1 VRLVYLRGPGAA
13 CDDEASLRAA
23 VVAELHEDP
32 FIEPARFAVTARLS
46 RVGSRLRAK
55 IILEAFD
62 GRKLGTRELDGR
74 DCEELVPA
82 MAWVIALATGPL
94 IHPAVA
100 LPEVDMTQAVE
111 PTRPPAPVGIATPLP
126 ALEVVPPRPS
136 SRRLFWLVGVGE
148 VAAINAGAAIATP
161 GFSLSVAAVVPH
173 FSMGLEFRGDLPTVA
188 RTSAGLISTY
198 RLTGMLVPCGR
209 YRILAACAL
218 AAFGVD
224 SASFYGSAFYAALG
238 GRLAVELPVYR
249 HLWIRVHG
257 DVLASLTNLS
267 FYSAIERFYRVSGA
281 LGWALLLQF
290 P

>member
-1 VRLVYLRGPGAA
+1 M
-13 CDDEASLRAA
+13 RAA

-32 FIEPARFAVTARLS
+32 FVEPTRYALTARLS
-46 RVGSRLRAK
+46 HVGARLRAK
-55 IILEAFD
+55 IVLEDFD
-62 GRKLGTRELDGR
+62 GRKLGTRELGGR

-82 MAWVIALATGPL
+82 MAWVIALAVGPL
-94 IHPAVA
+94 IHPPVD
-100 LPEVDMTQAVE
+100 LPEVDMTE
-111 PTRPPAPVGIATPLP
+111 PVAPTPPVAPVGIATPLP
-126 ALEVVPPRPS
+126 ALEVIPPRPAPP
-136 SRRLFWLVGVGE
+136 RLFWLVGVGE

-173 FSMGLEFRGDLPTVA
+173 FSMGLELRGDLPAVREHERRA
-188 RTSAGLISTY
+188 SISTY
-198 RLTGMLVPCGR
+198 
-209 YRILAACAL
+209 AAHGHARAL
-218 AAFGVD
+218 RALSHHRGVQRPQRP
-224 SASFYGSAFYAALG
+224 SASIARASPTRRSCRAALG

-249 HLWIRVHG
+249 HLWVRVHA